1 MKKFKDLN
9 EFKNAS
15 IEELEEWWEEYCEFS
30 EYCFSEDIKEQIK
43 FYGDDEDDK

>member
-9 EFKNAS
+9 EFKNVS
-15 IEELEEWWEEYCEFS
+15 VEELEEWWNEYLDFS
-30 EYCFSEDIKEQIK
+30 EFCFSEDIKEQIK